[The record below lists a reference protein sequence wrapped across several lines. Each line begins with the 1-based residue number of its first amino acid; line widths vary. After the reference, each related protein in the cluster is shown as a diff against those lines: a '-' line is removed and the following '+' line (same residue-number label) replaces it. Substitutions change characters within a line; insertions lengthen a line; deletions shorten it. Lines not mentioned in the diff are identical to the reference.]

1 MKSDKIIKIGLA
13 VTLILSSSIGSA
25 QAPNRAGRAGTVRLP
40 EPPRDTRER
49 QGAVPVETISAVDD
63 AVQKSKPQEEMVYL
77 NVQDQDIK
85 DVIRQISKATAKNFI
100 IDDKIRGKITILSER
115 MMTKEEAYQAFLSA
129 LEVAGY
135 TVVTGPAGIIK
146 IVSLKDAISSP
157 IPIHVDSTPYTDS
170 FVTRLISLNN
180 ISAVDM
186 SNAIKP
192 LISKEG
198 NLFAYPAT
206 NTIIITDSGTNIDR
220 LMKIIKELDQEGPQQ
235 VIEII
240 PIKHADA
247 EQIASTVLNLFEAEQ
262 QRTTT
267 RRTRRTRRS
276 RRSTTTTSQEGL
288 QDLSKIIADTRTN
301 SVIVVASKR
310 SIQKVRNIIARLD
323 TFTGDDTGTIHVHY
337 LKYANAEEMAATLSS
352 VTANA
357 GGGVP
362 SKGRKGQAGADSAVA
377 QFEGGVSV
385 GADKTTNALI
395 ITASPED
402 YQMLV
407 DGLISKLDVP
417 RRQVYLE
424 SIVMELTIR
433 RGGDYGLSGFTGGG
447 NGSLLG
453 FGQTFGSAGQLFD
466 PTSLF
471 TAGGLLG
478 GVLGRDTVTLNV
490 PTTSGTT
497 QEVTIPAFAAFLN
510 LVSTYTNANIV
521 STPNILTLDNEEA
534 LIDIKQKTYAEST
547 TITGG
552 ATGAVTTTPVPL
564 EAGLSLKITPQISE
578 GDAVRLQIEHE
589 LSNFTGTPTVSGA
602 TPSRSRKINTTV
614 MAMDGQTVVL
624 GGLMEDIETKSKR
637 KVPILGDIP
646 IIGLLFRQTTLS
658 NDKSNLLVFIT
669 PHVIKDPSDFSKVLE
684 RKITQRN
691 RFVDENFGK
700 RAQRSI
706 RDMIATHRADL
717 LEYTPPPVTQPEPAM
732 FDTTTGETTDQAAA
746 ETASNGFDAKSESE
760 KTASSKEIEI
770 KGEDVSKAPAKPAA
784 PPPPPPP
791 PPPKIEGLD
800 LAY

>member
-1 MKSDKIIKIGLA
+1 MKLDKITIICLA
-13 VTLILSSSIGSA
+13 LTLIFGGSISFAQEPAGSG
-25 QAPNRAGRAGTVRLP
+25 PMGTIRLP
-40 EPPRDTRER
+40 EPPADTEPRE
-49 QGAVPVETISAVDD
+49 GAVPIETISAVDNLPE
-63 AVQKSKPQEEMVYL
+63 AAKPKEEMIYL

-85 DVIRQISKATAKNFI
+85 DVIRQISKATSKNFI

-146 IVSLKDAISSP
+146 VVSLKDAISSP

-170 FVTRLISLNN
+170 FVTRLISLQN

-192 LISKEG
+192 LISKDG

-235 VIEII
+235 VIEIV
-240 PIKHADA
+240 PIKYAEA
-247 EQIASTVLNLFEAEQ
+247 EQIATTVLSLFEAEQ
-262 QRTTT
+262 QRTATTT
-267 RRTRRTRRS
+267 RRTTRGAAAA
-276 RRSTTTTSQEGL
+276 TSSEEGL

-310 SIQKVRNIIARLD
+310 SIQKIRSIIARLD

-337 LKYANAEEMAATLSS
+337 LKYANAEEMAATLSA

-357 GGGVP
+357 G
-362 SKGRKGQAGADSAVA
+362 AGAGAVVKPAGKTQTTTSPTVA
-377 QFEGGVSV
+377 QFEGGMSI

-395 ITASPED
+395 ITASAKD

-433 RGGDYGLSGFTGGG
+433 RGGDYGLSGFSGGG
-447 NGSLLG
+447 NNTLLG
-453 FGQTFGSAGQLFD
+453 FGQTFGAAGQLFE
-466 PTSLF
+466 PMSLF
-471 TAGGLLG
+471 TSGGLLG
-478 GVLGRDTVTLNV
+478 GVIGRDTVTINV

-624 GGLMEDIETKSKR
+624 GGLMEDVETKSKR
-637 KVPILGDIP
+637 KIPILGDIP
-646 IIGLLFRQTTLS
+646 ILGLLFQQTTLS
-658 NDKSNLLVFIT
+658 KDKSNLLVFIT
-669 PHVIKDPSDFSKVLE
+669 PYVIKDPTDFSKVLE

-691 RFVDENFGK
+691 RFIDENYGK

-706 RDMIATHRADL
+706 RDMIAGHRADL
-717 LEYTPPPVTQPEPAM
+717 LEYTPPPISEPEPTM
-732 FDTTTGETTDQAAA
+732 VETTTEEAAGTA
-746 ETASNGFDAKSESE
+746 GTVETAEGATEGAEEAVTTTKPEPLKAKG
-760 KTASSKEIEI
+760 KEVTI
-770 KGEDVSKAPAKPAA
+770 AKPVT
-784 PPPPPPP
+784 PPPP